1 MKRLKLFLGLV
12 AALFMAV
19 TGSMAQTPTAG
30 PISSEEIPEGYYFIA
45 STKGSVY
52 GITNP
57 YIAANGGSMKL
68 VPGTAVTTNLLSS
81 KVGIWKISIQD
92 ANTTPK
98 RYKIQSIE
106 NGLYWDAGPGCPL
119 GTSNGHYEIRQSPT
133 DNSVY
138 TFNGVA
144 GGIGNSNSVNATSAT
159 SFNRD
164 NNDTYNTWKLI
175 PAGFSEG
182 DFKTLTISCTY
193 GEGEGGTFSKSFQG
207 LSGNEITFSDFVDFY
222 TNFTPSSYTFTS
234 EANQNLNVTCEE
246 KFPIEWG
253 KFYKL
258 KIREFNAQ
266 VKDQPYVV
274 WTPSETNVGSRKA
287 ETANMNGYWR
297 FKKVPGTENK
307 VIVYSNAQ
315 GKSNAL
321 TFENFENNRLATLS
335 ENGTQLAIR
344 PITPSGNTSSSYTTA
359 GCFRLANPANDN
371 ENLHDVK
378 GKIGI
383 WNNALSKTDVGS
395 TFTFVEVT
403 PQPTALTTA
412 KVIEKTN
419 DITEIIDITLK
430 DYYWDGN
437 DDVSAIELTNQYSI
451 LTKSSTTKDQEG
463 YVVFNVTNNPP
474 FTISPDEEHLTY
486 QYLRTR
492 NDDSHYL
499 VAAYDEG
506 TTTSGKTQSR
516 LAVSKSSLSSM
527 QKLAGKGWAMV
538 KKPGTLNQY
547 YLYNEATDKLKLTL
561 DNNEQGTKATMTET
575 GTPFF
580 LNRQPAEFTGF
591 TGGFTIQPDN
601 TNNHAVGDHNNNGE
615 LSYWSNRGSSELNDG
630 GSIFRVVDE
639 EEMVNACKSIISKT
653 GFAGSF
659 TSSVI
664 AELNGYPTLKAFF
677 IMYDMARSMGLNS
690 YEKVDPNK
698 FYRIY
703 FKRSTQYVN
712 NSGAYADANGTV
724 SEDEASRDLLTVNSE
739 NVEANVSTIC
749 NFVATGTEG
758 VYNIQN
764 PNSKFWWGTTK
775 AAEQTKLYTEKEQQD
790 AGKYSVVYGV
800 DFNDVPCVL
809 IKDTEIT
816 QDWKYL
822 ASHFDGEYNKQ
833 IDNRANVT
841 AGGELEPAV
850 AIYIK
855 EVTSYP
861 VTFKAQYATLT
872 LPFDVTIPT
881 DVKAYVAS
889 GVNTSAQG
897 VRELTLTEVTTTIPA
912 NTPVVLECTAAQ
924 APTAEATAT
933 YKFPLT
939 NTVTSYD
946 GTNLLSPTTVRRTG
960 LTANTYYGLSIGADE
975 TVGFNISAITSV
987 PANKAYLTKASLSAL
1002 EPQPETASF
1011 IRCNFGGET
1020 TGLDNINTTNEDS
1033 NIYYDL
1039 NGRRVLYPSTG
1050 IYVKGNGQKVFIQ

>member
-45 STKGSVY
+45 STKETAHD
-52 GITNP
+52 ITNP

-68 VPGTAVTTNLLSS
+68 VPQTAVTKNLASS

-98 RYKIQSIE
+98 RYKIQSLE
-106 NGLYWDAGPGCPL
+106 NGLYWSVGPSCPL
-119 GTSNGHYEIRQSPT
+119 GGTVGIYNIKQSST
-133 DNSVY
+133 RSDVY
-138 TFNGVA
+138 TFNGAGVA
-144 GGIGNSNSVNATSAT
+144 ENITSLNSVNANSST

-164 NNDTYNTWKLI
+164 NNGTCNTWKLI
-175 PAGFSEG
+175 PAGFSDG
-182 DFKTLTISCTY
+182 DIKTLTLTY
-193 GEGEGGTFSKSFQG
+193 TYGEGGTFSGSSYQG
-207 LSGNEITFSDFVDFY
+207 LSGNEFSVPEVDFY
-222 TNFTPSSYTFTS
+222 TNFSPSSYTFTS
-234 EANQNLNVTCEE
+234 DANQTVTVTCDEN
-246 KFPIEWG
+246 FPIEWG
-253 KFYKL
+253 KFYQL
-258 KIREFNAQ
+258 KIREYNAQ
-266 VKDQPYVV
+266 VSGQPYVV
-274 WTPSETNVGSRKA
+274 WTPSETNVGCRQA
-287 ETANMNGYWR
+287 EATNMNGYWR
-297 FKKVPGTENK
+297 FEKVAGTENK
-307 VIVYSNAQ
+307 VIVYNNAK

-321 TFENFENNRLATLS
+321 TFVNFNDKTQASLS
-335 ENGTQLAIR
+335 ETGTQLAIR
-344 PITPSGNTSSSYTTA
+344 PITPSGNNSSSYTSA
-359 GCFRLANPANDN
+359 GCFRLANPANDHQSLN
-371 ENLHDVK
+371 DVN
-378 GKIGI
+378 GKIAI
-383 WNNALSKTDVGS
+383 WDNTLSLTDAGS
-395 TFTFVEVT
+395 TFTFVEVAT
-403 PQPTALTTA
+403 QPTALTAA
-412 KVIEKTN
+412 KVIDEN
-419 DITEIIDITLK
+419 SVAADITLT
-430 DYYWDGN
+430 DYYWDGA
-437 DDVSAIELTNQYSI
+437 DEVSAIVFPNQYTF
-451 LTKSSTTKDQEG
+451 LTYNSTTKDSEG
-463 YVVFNVTNNPP
+463 NIVFNVTNNLP
-474 FTISPDEEHLTY
+474 FTISPNEENLTY

-506 TTTSGKTQSR
+506 STTSGKTQSR
-516 LAVSKSSLSSM
+516 LEISKSSLSSM
-527 QKLAGKGWAMV
+527 QKLVGKGWAMV
-538 KKPGTLNQY
+538 KKAGTLNQF
-547 YLYNEATDKLKLTL
+547 YLYNEATGNLKLTL
-561 DNNEQGTKATMTET
+561 ANTNQDTKATMTET
-575 GTPFF
+575 GTAFY
-580 LNRQPAEFTGF
+580 LNNQPAEFTTF

-601 TNNHAVGDHNNNGE
+601 TNNHAVGDHNQGE
-615 LSYWSNRGSSELNDG
+615 LCYWSNRGSSELNDG

-639 EEMVNACKSIISKT
+639 EEMVNACKSIISQT

-659 TSSVI
+659 TSTVI
-664 AELNGYPTLKAFF
+664 AGFNGYTTLNDFF
-677 IMYDMARSMGLNS
+677 KLYDMTRRTDYS

-712 NSGAYADANGTV
+712 NSGAFADANGTV

-775 AAEQTKLYTEKEQQD
+775 AAHQTKLYTTKEQQY
-790 AGKYSVVYGV
+790 AGKYSVVYGA
-800 DFNDVPCVL
+800 DGNDVPCVL

-816 QDWKYL
+816 EDWKYL
-822 ASHFDGEYNKQ
+822 ASRFDGEYNKQ

-841 AGGELEPAV
+841 DAGEFEPAV

-872 LPFDVTIPT
+872 LPFDVTIPEE
-881 DVKAYVAS
+881 VKAYVAS
-889 GVNTSAQG
+889 SVNTTAEG
-897 VRELTLTEVTTTIPA
+897 VRELSLTEVTSKIPA
-912 NTPVVLECTAAQ
+912 NTPVVLECTAAT

-933 YKFPLT
+933 YEFPLT
-939 NTVTSYD
+939 NTVTSYT

-960 LTANTYYGLSIGADE
+960 LTANTFYGLSVGADD

-987 PANKAYLTKASLSAL
+987 PANKAYLTKASLSAS
-1002 EPQPETASF
+1002 ETQPETAAF
-1011 IRCNFGGET
+1011 IGCNFGGAT
-1020 TGLDNINTTNEDS
+1020 TGLDNIVTNREDN

-1050 IYVKGNGQKVFIQ
+1050 IYVKGNGQKVFIK

>member
-12 AALFMAV
+12 AALFMAA
-19 TGSMAQTPTAG
+19 TGSMAQTPTAV
-30 PISSEEIPEGYYFIA
+30 PISSEEIPEAYYFIA
-45 STKGSVY
+45 SANETAHA
-52 GITNP
+52 IPNP
-57 YIAANGGSMKL
+57 YIAANGGTMKL
-68 VPGTAVTTNLLSS
+68 VPQAAVTTNWALS
-81 KVGIWKISIQD
+81 KVGVWKISIQD
-92 ANTTPK
+92 ANTSPK
-98 RYKIQSIE
+98 RYKIQSLE
-106 NGLYWDAGPGCPL
+106 NGRYWDAGTNCPL
-119 GTSNGHYEIRQSPT
+119 GTGIGHYEIRQSSS

-144 GGIGNSNSVNATSAT
+144 GGIGNSNSVNATNAT
-159 SFNRD
+159 TFNRA
-164 NNDTYNTWKLI
+164 NNGTCNTWKLI
-175 PAGFSEG
+175 PAGFT
-182 DFKTLTISCTY
+182 DNDIKTLTATFTY
-193 GEGEGGTFSKSFQG
+193 GADGTFSKTFSG
-207 LSGNEITFSDFVDFY
+207 LSGNELTDFADFY
-222 TNFTPSSYTFTS
+222 TNFSPSSYTFTS
-234 EANQNLNVTCEE
+234 DANQTVSVTCDEN
-246 KFPIEWG
+246 FPIEWG
-253 KFYKL
+253 KFYQL
-258 KIREFNAQ
+258 KIREYNAQ
-266 VKDQPYVV
+266 VAGQPYVV
-274 WTPSETNVGSRKA
+274 WTPSETNVGCRQA
-287 ETANMNGYWR
+287 EATNMNGYWR
-297 FKKVPGTENK
+297 FEKVAGTENK
-307 VIVYSNAQ
+307 VIVYNNAK

-321 TFENFENNRLATLS
+321 TFVNFNDKTQASLS
-335 ENGTQLAIR
+335 ETGTQLAIR
-344 PITPSGNTSSSYTTA
+344 PITPSGDNSSSYTSA
-359 GCFRLANPANDN
+359 GCFRLANPANDHQSLN
-371 ENLHDVK
+371 DVN
-378 GKIGI
+378 GQIAI
-383 WNNALSKTDVGS
+383 WNNALSKTDAGS
-395 TFTFVEVT
+395 TFTFVEVD

-412 KVIEKTN
+412 KVIEETN

-437 DDVSAIELTNQYSI
+437 NDVSAIELTNQYSI

-463 YVVFNVTNNPP
+463 NVVFTVTNNPP

-499 VAAYDEG
+499 VAAFDEG
-506 TTTSGKTQSR
+506 STTSGKTQSS

-527 QKLAGKGWAMV
+527 KKLAGKGWAMV

-561 DNNEQGTKATMTET
+561 ANNEQGTKATMTET
-575 GTPFF
+575 GTPFY

-601 TNNHAVGDHNNNGE
+601 TNNHAVGDHKDGE
-615 LSYWSNRGSSELNDG
+615 LSYWSNRGSSELNDE
-630 GSIFRVVDE
+630 GSIFRVVDNE
-639 EEMVNACKSIISKT
+639 TEMVNACKSIISQT

-664 AELNGYPTLKAFF
+664 AELNSYPTLKGFF
-677 IMYDMARSMGLNS
+677 IMYDMARGMGLNS

-712 NSGAYADANGTV
+712 NSGAFADANGTV

-775 AAEQTKLYTEKEQQD
+775 AAQETKLYTTKEQQY
-790 AGKYSVVYGV
+790 AGKYSVVYGA
-800 DFNDVPCVL
+800 DGNDVPCVL

-816 QDWKYL
+816 EDWKYL
-822 ASHFDGEYNKQ
+822 ASRFDGEYGKQ
-833 IDNRANVT
+833 IDNRTNVT
-841 AGGELEPAV
+841 AAGEFEPAV

-872 LPFDVTIPT
+872 LPFDVTIPAE
-881 DVKAYVAS
+881 VKAYVAS
-889 GVNTSAQG
+889 SVNTTAEG
-897 VRELTLTEVTTTIPA
+897 VRELSLTEVTSKIPA
-912 NTPVVLECTAAQ
+912 NTPVVLECTAAT

-933 YKFPLT
+933 YEFPLT
-939 NTVTSYD
+939 NTVTSYT

-960 LTANTYYGLSIGADE
+960 LTANTFYGLSVGADD

-987 PANKAYLTKASLSAL
+987 PANKAYLTKASLSAS
-1002 EPQPETASF
+1002 ETQPETAAF
-1011 IRCNFGGET
+1011 IGCNFGGAT
-1020 TGLDNINTTNEDS
+1020 TGLDNIVTNSEDN

-1050 IYVKGNGQKVFIQ
+1050 IYVKGNGQKVFIK

>member
-19 TGSMAQTPTAG
+19 TGSMAQTPTAE

-52 GITNP
+52 DITNP
-57 YIAANGGSMKL
+57 YIAANGGTMKL
-68 VPGTAVTTNLLSS
+68 VPQTAVSTNFASS

-98 RYKIQSIE
+98 RYKIQSLE
-106 NGLYWDAGPGCPL
+106 NDLYWSAGTDCPL
-119 GTSNGHYEIRQSPT
+119 GTGIGHYEIRQNSS

-159 SFNRD
+159 SFNRPSEG
-164 NNDTYNTWKLI
+164 TCNTWKLI

-182 DFKTLTISCTY
+182 DIKTLTLTYTY
-193 GEGEGGTFSKSFQG
+193 GDGGTFSKSYKG
-207 LSGNEITFSDFVDFY
+207 LSGNEFTISVDFY

-234 EANQNLNVTCEE
+234 EANQTENVTCDEN
-246 KFPIEWG
+246 FPIEWG

-266 VKDQPYVV
+266 ESGRPYVV
-274 WTPSETNVGSRKA
+274 WTPSETNVGSRQA
-287 ETANMNGYWR
+287 EAANMNGYWR

-321 TFENFENNRLATLS
+321 TFANFDNKRLATLS

-344 PITPSGNTSSSYTTA
+344 PITPSNNSSSYTTP
-359 GCFRLANPANDN
+359 GCFRLANPANDVQSLN
-371 ENLHDVK
+371 DIN

-383 WNNALSKTDVGS
+383 WDNTLSLTDEGS
-395 TFTFVEVT
+395 TFTFVEVD
-403 PQPTALTTA
+403 PQPTVLTTA
-412 KVIEKTN
+412 KVIDETN
-419 DITEIIDITLK
+419 EIIDIELT

-437 DDVSAIELTNQYSI
+437 NDVSAIELTNQYSI

-463 YVVFNVTNNPP
+463 NVVFNVTNNPP

-506 TTTSGKTQSR
+506 STTSGKTQSS

-547 YLYNEATDKLKLTL
+547 YLYNEATGTLKLTL
-561 DNNEQGTKATMTET
+561 ANNEQGTKATMTET
-575 GTPFF
+575 GTPFY

-601 TNNHAVGDHNNNGE
+601 TNNHAVGDHKDGE
-615 LSYWSNRGSSELNDG
+615 LSYWSNRGSSELNDE
-630 GSIFRVVDE
+630 GSIFRVVNNE
-639 EEMVNACKSIISKT
+639 TEMVNACKSIISQT

-664 AELNGYPTLKAFF
+664 AELNSYPTLKGFF
-677 IMYDMARSMGLNS
+677 IMYDMARAMGLNS

-712 NSGAYADANGTV
+712 NSGAFADANGTV

-775 AAEQTKLYTEKEQQD
+775 AAQETKLYTTKEQQY
-790 AGKYSVVYGV
+790 AGKYSVVYGA
-800 DFNDVPCVL
+800 DGNDVPCVL

-822 ASHFDGEYNKQ
+822 ASRYDGEYNKQ

-841 AGGELEPAV
+841 AGGEFEPAV

-861 VTFKAQYATLT
+861 VTFKAEYATLT

-881 DVKAYVAS
+881 GVKAYVAS
-889 GVNTSAQG
+889 GVNTSLEG
-897 VRELTLTEVTTTIPA
+897 VRELTLTEVNTTIPA
-912 NTPVVLECTAAQ
+912 NTPVVLQCTAAE

-933 YKFPLT
+933 YEFPLT
-939 NTVTSYD
+939 NTVTSYT

-960 LTANTYYGLSIGADE
+960 LTANTFYGLSVGADD

-987 PANKAYLTKASLSAL
+987 PANKAYLTKASLSAS
-1002 EPQPETASF
+1002 ETQPETAAF
-1011 IRCNFGGET
+1011 IGCNFGGAT
-1020 TGLDNINTTNEDS
+1020 TGLDNIVTNSEDN

-1050 IYVKGNGQKVFIQ
+1050 IYVKGNGQKVFIP

>member
-19 TGSMAQTPTAG
+19 TGSMAQTPTAE

-45 STKGSVY
+45 STNETAHN
-52 GITNP
+52 ITNP

-68 VPGTAVTTNLLSS
+68 VPRTAVTTNLLSS

-92 ANTTPK
+92 ANTKPK

-106 NGLYWDAGPGCPL
+106 NGLYWSVGPSCPL
-119 GTSNGHYEIRQSPT
+119 GGTVGIYNIKQSST
-133 DNSVY
+133 GSDVY
-138 TFNGVA
+138 TFNGAGVA
-144 GGIGNSNSVNATSAT
+144 ENITSLNSVNATSAT
-159 SFNRD
+159 SFNRT
-164 NNDTYNTWKLI
+164 NADTCNTWKLI
-175 PAGFSEG
+175 PAGYSDG

-193 GEGEGGTFSKSFQG
+193 GEGGTFSKSFQG
-207 LSGNEITFSDFVDFY
+207 LSGNKITFSDFVDFY
-222 TNFTPSSYTFTS
+222 TKFTPSSYTFTS
-234 EANQNLNVTCEE
+234 EANQTLNVTCYEN
-246 KFPIEWG
+246 FPIEWG

-258 KIREFNAQ
+258 KIREFDAI
-266 VKDQPYVV
+266 VEDQPYVV
-274 WTPSETNVGSRKA
+274 WTPSEPNVGSRKA

-297 FKKVPGTENK
+297 FEKVPGTENK
-307 VIVYSNAQ
+307 VIVYSNAK
-315 GKSNAL
+315 GKSKAL
-321 TFENFENNRLATLS
+321 TFANFNNKAYASLS

-344 PITPSGNTSSSYTTA
+344 PITPSGNTSSNYTTS
-359 GCFRLANPANDN
+359 GCFRLANPANDDQ
-371 ENLHDVK
+371 NLNDVD

-383 WNNALSKTDVGS
+383 WTDTKSLTDAGS
-395 TFTFVEVT
+395 TFTFVKVD
-403 PQPTALTTA
+403 PQPTALTKA
-412 KVIEKTN
+412 KVTDENSVTA
-419 DITEIIDITLK
+419 DITLT
-430 DYYWDGN
+430 DYYWNGN
-437 DDVSAIELTNQYSI
+437 NDVSAIETPIELNQCSFLDI
-451 LTKSSTTKDQEG
+451 KSTTKDQAG
-463 YVVFNVTNNPP
+463 NVVFKVKNNLP
-474 FTISPDEEHLTY
+474 FTISPNENTLIY

-492 NDDSHYL
+492 NDDNHYL

-538 KKPGTLNQY
+538 KKPGTLNQF
-547 YLYNEATDKLKLTL
+547 YLYNEATGDLKLTL
-561 DNNEQGTKATMTET
+561 ANNNNETKATMTKT
-575 GTPFF
+575 GTPFYI
-580 LNRQPAEFTGF
+580 NHQPAEFTGF
-591 TGGFTIQPDN
+591 TGGFTIQLEKD
-601 TNNHAVGDHNNNGE
+601 TNHAVGDYKDGE
-615 LSYWSNRGSSELNDG
+615 LSYWSDRGSSELNDE
-630 GSIFRVVDE
+630 GSIFRVVNNE
-639 EEMVNACKSIISKT
+639 TEMVNACKDIISQT

-659 TSSVI
+659 ISSVI
-664 AELNGYPTLKAFF
+664 QGFNGYNTLKDFF
-677 IMYDMARSMGLNS
+677 TLYDGTRRSDFS

-703 FKRSTQYVN
+703 FKRSAQYVN
-712 NSGAYADANGTV
+712 NSGAFADANGTV

-749 NFVATGTEG
+749 KFVATGTEG

-775 AAEQTKLYTEKEQQD
+775 AGHQTKLYTKKEQQD
-790 AGKYSVVYGV
+790 AGKYSVVYGA
-800 DFNDVPCVL
+800 DGNDVPCVL

-816 QDWKYL
+816 EDWKYL
-822 ASHFDGEYNKQ
+822 ASRFENQYGQQ
-833 IDNRANVT
+833 IDNRKDVT
-841 AGGELEPAV
+841 DAGEFEPAI

-881 DVKAYVAS
+881 EVKAYVAS
-889 GVNTSAQG
+889 GVNTSAEG

-933 YKFPLT
+933 YEFPLT

-960 LTANTYYGLSIGADE
+960 LTANTYYGLSIGADK